1 MKVLI
6 TGSSGFIGCHLVRGI
21 TERGHSVLGVDVDM
35 PVSRP
40 SGFTFQKC
48 DILNSEQLKAIFLEF
63 EPTHVIHLAART
75 DLDEKADLMIDYAP
89 NVGGV
94 ENIVDAVQSTSS
106 VVRCIYTSTQL
117 VCRPGYVPQNN
128 QDWQPHTKYGESKVL
143 GEQIVYKHNGGG
155 KSWCIVRP
163 TTVWGPG
170 MNKHYQNFISLVE
183 KGRYFHVGRKM
194 LLKSYGYVG
203 NLVHQYMQ
211 LIEVPEAKIQG
222 KMLYLADYDPISLR
236 RWVDMLSSEL
246 GSGPI
251 ITIPAMLARFGAYTG
266 DIVNMLGYKDFPF
279 NSFRLNNVLTEY
291 KVDTSDTE
299 SICGALPY
307 SMEEGVRET
316 VNWYKQIN
324 NG

>member
-1 MKVLI
+1 M
-6 TGSSGFIGCHLVRGI
+6 
-21 TERGHSVLGVDVDM
+21 
-35 PVSRP
+35 
-40 SGFTFQKC
+40 
-48 DILNSEQLKAIFLEF
+48 
-63 EPTHVIHLAART
+63 HLAART
-75 DLDEKADLMIDYAP
+75 DLDEKADLLIDYAA
-89 NVGGV
+89 NVAGV
-94 ENIVDAVQSTSS
+94 ENIAAAVQSTDS

-117 VCRPGYVPQNN
+117 VCRPGYIPQNN
-128 QDWQPHTKYGESKVL
+128 KDWQPHTKYGESKVL

-203 NLVHQYMQ
+203 NLVHQYIQ
-211 LIEVPEAKIQG
+211 LIEVPEAKMQG

-236 RWVDMLSSEL
+236 RWVDMLSGEL

-266 DIVNMLGYKDFPF
+266 DIVNLLGYKNFPF

-291 KVDTSDTE
+291 QVDTSDTE
-299 SICGALPY
+299 RICGALPY
-307 SMEEGVRET
+307 SMEDGVHET

>member
-21 TERGHSVLGVDVDM
+21 IERGHLVLGVDINM

-40 SGFTFQKC
+40 EGFAFQEC
-48 DILNSEQLKAIFLEF
+48 DMLDAEKLKAIFLEF
-63 EPTHVIHLAART
+63 EPTHVMHLAART
-75 DLDEKADLMIDYAP
+75 DLDEKADLLIDYAA
-89 NVGGV
+89 NVAGV
-94 ENIVDAVQSTSS
+94 ENIAAAVQSTDS

-117 VCRPGYVPQNN
+117 VCRPGYIPQNN
-128 QDWQPHTKYGESKVL
+128 KDWQPHTKYGESKVL
-143 GEQIVYKHNGGG
+143 GEQIVYKNNGGG

-183 KGRYFHVGRKM
+183 KGRYFHVGRKL

-203 NLVHQYMQ
+203 NLVHQYIQ
-211 LIEVPEAKIQG
+211 LLEVPEANMHG

-236 RWVDMLSSEL
+236 RWVDMLSGEL
-246 GSGPI
+246 GSGSI
-251 ITIPAMLARFGAYTG
+251 MTIPAILARFGAYTG
-266 DIVNMLGYKDFPF
+266 DIVNLLGYEDFPF

-291 KVDTSDTE
+291 QVDTSDTE
-299 SICGALPY
+299 EICGALPY
-307 SMEEGVRET
+307 TMEDGVRET
-316 VNWYKQIN
+316 VDWYKQIN
-324 NG
+324 YD